1 MKNILKIT
9 CRGDLSPSLPPNQHF
24 SEEIFSNQASQ
35 ANPNSSPE
43 LIIRLEFDQMATE
56 SLTTRMEMMTAMVL
70 RITRT
75 TMMMA
80 MAFPMRMTS
89 RVGRVPAREELI
101 NPSFQSCRVSPRPYL
116 TLVFFLSPF

>member
-1 MKNILKIT
+1 
-9 CRGDLSPSLPPNQHF
+9 
-24 SEEIFSNQASQ
+24 
-35 ANPNSSPE
+35 
-43 LIIRLEFDQMATE
+43 MATE

-70 RITRT
+70 PITRT

-101 NPSFQSCRVSPRPYL
+101 NPSFQSYRVSPIP
-116 TLVFFLSPF
+116 